1 RVTIA
6 FFGMFSGLTN
16 LFGNS
21 LTIIAVLRFK
31 QLRDVISNRFIISLS
46 AGDLLCVPGFTILP
60 MTIYITPTATVGR
73 IWGLVIQIPI
83 ILSFWISGLTL
94 VAISIDR
101 VIAVSKPMMYRR
113 IMTKRMAWLMIAI
126 VWVLIIGGMAP
137 ALLYFSLN

>member
-1 RVTIA
+1 VTIV
-6 FFGMFSGLTN
+6 FLGMFSGLTN

-46 AGDLLCVPGFTILP
+46 VGDLLCVPGFILFP
-60 MTIYITPTATVGR
+60 LTIYTEHSVMTGR

-126 VWVLIIGGMAP
+126 VWVLII
-137 ALLYFSLN
+137 